1 MLNFS
6 PSYVNMF
13 LPKTTKVLEM
23 TLWLSYTHT
32 ISEYSVAFILWSQV
46 MGVLSV
52 QLKDLPF
59 PCVNLKRKGS
69 RQEEPAHHSNI
80 TKEGRKIANSNTDG
94 ITLHTLS
101 IRQLRSVKLCLRIK
115 RSHISSCLLLSLPNS
130 DRTFLDG
137 VISLLLDICQAL
149 SYLITS
155 FLWEWKVDLIYVQYV
170 FNNDNS
176 LFISEDIFSNKL
188 YFIFNSYFEM
198 LQTSMNY

>member
-1 MLNFS
+1 MLNFP

-23 TLWLSYTHT
+23 ILRLSYTHT
-32 ISEYSVAFILWSQV
+32 ISEYSVTFILSSQV

-59 PCVNLKRKGS
+59 PCVTLKRKGS
-69 RQEEPAHHSNI
+69 PQEEPAHHSNI
-80 TKEGRKIANSNTDG
+80 AKEERKITNSNTDD
-94 ITLHTLS
+94 IPYQSDNWDLWNCAFELKEATYP
-101 IRQLRSVKLCLRIK
+101 
-115 RSHISSCLLLSLPNS
+115 SCLLLSLPNS

-149 SYLITS
+149 SCVMTS

-170 FNNDNS
+170 FNNDNNS
-176 LFISEDIFSNKL
+176 LFISEDIFSYKL